1 MTLGTYLTIRATS
14 ILSSTINVVAD
25 NWLIAAL
32 LSIWAFFEPVSL
44 MLYLTIFAVGID
56 LISGLFK
63 AWKLK
68 EKITSTRLRDTS
80 LKLFLYLGLIMLVYG
95 IQFVCLWGI
104 PISNIVASF
113 VLFAEAVSIAEN
125 IDVIAGGKL
134 GLSVFIK
141 RLRKKWLD
149 TKTENNK

>member
-25 NWLIAAL
+25 NWLIVAL

-63 AWKLK
+63 AWKLR

-134 GLSVFIK
+134 GLSAFIK

-149 TKTENNK
+149 TKTENNQ